1 VSGVIFLMAAVAQ
14 INPVWKYGPFR
25 PDQVSAGSQPD
36 WYMGV
41 ADGLLRVMP
50 GWEVSLWGHTLA
62 LDNLVPLLGGVLLFL
77 AMGAYPFVEA
87 WVTDDDREQHLLDRP
102 RDRPVRTALG
112 VAWLSVYTV
121 ALAGAANDLMAT
133 HLHVSVEAVTWT
145 VRIGLFAVPVLAFS
159 VTKRVA
165 LGLQRQDREA
175 VLHGRESGI
184 IKRLPNGEYVE
195 VHEPLGQERLH
206 ALTARTQVRPLE
218 AAPARDTDGT
228 LSRGVQRLR
237 VTLSRFLHGPGTQI
251 PEPTAAEYGQIHGG
265 RPLSLSQTGRTPGQ
279 EDERS

>member
-1 VSGVIFLMAAVAQ
+1 
-14 INPVWKYGPFR
+14 
-25 PDQVSAGSQPD
+25 
-36 WYMGV
+36 
-41 ADGLLRVMP
+41 
-50 GWEVSLWGHTLA
+50 
-62 LDNLVPLLGGVLLFL
+62 
-77 AMGAYPFVEA
+77 
-87 WVTDDDREQHLLDRP
+87 
-102 RDRPVRTALG
+102 
-112 VAWLSVYTV
+112 
-121 ALAGAANDLMAT
+121 MAT

-145 VRIGLFAVPVLAFS
+145 VRVGLFAVPVLAFS

-206 ALTARTQVRPLE
+206 VLTARTQVRPLE
-218 AAPARDTDGT
+218 AAPVRDTDGT

-265 RPLSLSQTGRTPGQ
+265 RPLSLSRTGRTPGQ